1 MSEGDSYTTVLR
13 RCDDL
18 HLHFVCIGKSYLCK
32 SVCTDN
38 VTAKRQVFQMEHCL
52 GPINETD
59 KINGWTLIDQWWL
72 VIM

>member
-13 RCDDL
+13 RCDNL

-38 VTAKRQVFQMEHCL
+38 VTAKRQVFQMEPL
-52 GPINETD
+52 FRFN
-59 KINGWTLIDQWWL
+59 K
-72 VIM
+72 